1 MFFKKKK
8 SKLDNSMKK
17 MDKLVTSL
25 IVGWAIWWALFWA
38 SKTKK
43 WKEVW
48 LTIKTMSSSIWKKS
62 LSITWKTIV
71 WVLNLFSKKK

>member
-1 MFFKKKK
+1 MFFKKKE
-8 SKLDNSMKK
+8 SKINKSMKK
-17 MDKLVTSL
+17 MDKIVTSL
-25 IVGWAIWWALFWA
+25 IIGWAVGGAIFWA

-48 LTIKTMSSSIWKKS
+48 LSLKSIFSSVWKKS
-62 LSITWKTIV
+62 AIIGWKTIL